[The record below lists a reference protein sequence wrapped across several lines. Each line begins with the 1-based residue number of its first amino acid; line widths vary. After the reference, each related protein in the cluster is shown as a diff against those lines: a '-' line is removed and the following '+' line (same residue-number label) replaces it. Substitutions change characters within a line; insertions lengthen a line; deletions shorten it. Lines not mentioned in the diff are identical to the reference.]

1 MAHIYQG
8 FQGEYYV
15 IDGIKY
21 DVHFPEEWARDHK
34 DFKQESP
41 YEDYLAQ
48 TGPEKCGN
56 CSFYGTL
63 RGVFVGYCSNC
74 AREYNFERG
83 RSFCFD
89 FSQEEMWEK
98 LDYMKN
104 VPMIMIGDEM
114 DTSRAAFDDTWEN
127 ATWLKRLQKFDE
139 FEDKKDKARK
149 EKKDKKVKKAKK
161 GEERRIRRALRKRR
175 TNEEYIGMPEEP
187 RVEFYIFLLYLSLS
201 FLFLVLIFCLC

>member
-1 MAHIYQG
+1 MAYIYQG

-15 IDGIKY
+15 IEGIKY

-34 DFKQESP
+34 DFEQESP
-41 YEDYLAQ
+41 YEEYLAL
-48 TGPEKCGN
+48 TGPEKCAN
-56 CSFYGTL
+56 CAFYGTL

-83 RSFCFD
+83 CGFCFD
-89 FSQEEMWEK
+89 FSNEEMWEK

-114 DTSRAAFDDTWEN
+114 DTSPFDGESWQK
-127 ATWLKRLQKFDE
+127 ATWLKRLEKFD
-139 FEDKKDKARK
+139 KVYIKDKMKK
-149 EKKDKKVKKAKK
+149 EKNAKKAKKAKK

-187 RVEFYIFLLYLSLS
+187 DVEFYIFLLYVSVS
-201 FLFLVLIFCLC
+201 FLFLFSIFWLC

>member
-21 DVHFPEEWARDHK
+21 DAHFPEEWARDHK
-34 DFKQESP
+34 DFEQEP
-41 YEDYLAQ
+41 HEDYLAR

-56 CSFYGTL
+56 CAFYGTL
-63 RGVFVGYCSNC
+63 RGVFIGYCGNC

-89 FSQEEMWEK
+89 FTQEEMWEK

-104 VPMIMIGDEM
+104 VPITQVGDEEIE
-114 DTSRAAFDDTWEN
+114 TEN
-127 ATWLKRLQKFDE
+127 YEPEIRE
-139 FEDKKDKARK
+139 IRERK
-149 EKKDKKVKKAKK
+149 QREKKAQMKKNKK
-161 GEERRIRRALRKRR
+161 GKERRIRRALRKRQN
-175 TNEEYIGMPEEP
+175 NEEYIGMPRESLEKGSD
-187 RVEFYIFLLYLSLS
+187 VEFYIFLIYIFLM
-201 FLFLVLIFCLC
+201 FLFLVPIFLLSR